1 MTAAR
6 LAAVLLLLGG
16 PLRAQVPDSAEFLA
30 AARRA
35 AGRFDDR
42 GAAQAEG
49 YRRIGPDFPSMG
61 EHWVNIALVAEGALD
76 PARPQILEYID
87 VGGRPVL
94 AGVAWALPLGGG
106 RRPPEHPVRAS
117 AWHYH
122 SGSVDEESFI
132 RGHAEAGAVPAEA
145 AVAVLHVWLGIANP
159 AGVFATD
166 NWALPW
172 ARLGLAAPP
181 GVGADASRM
190 LALAAGGER
199 YFTVLARLTG
209 RPDSAAQARIQA
221 ALAAGAEQAR
231 AAAAAMARDGVT
243 VADVARLAAAWRGLW
258 NGTFQQ
264 LDPAVRDRLAHAML
278 GMAH

>member
-1 MTAAR
+1 MTVAR

-35 AGRFDDR
+35 AERFRDR
-42 GAAQAEG
+42 AAAQAEG

-87 VGGRPVL
+87 VRGRPVL

-106 RRPPEHPVRAS
+106 RRPPDGPGGAD

-122 SGSVDEESFI
+122 SGSVSEESFV
-132 RGHAEAGAVPAEA
+132 RGHAETGSIPVEA
-145 AVAVLHVWLGIANP
+145 TVAVLHAWLGIANP

-172 ARLGLAAPP
+172 ARLGLTAPP
-181 GVGADASRM
+181 GADADASRM
-190 LALAAGGER
+190 LALATGGER
-199 YFTVLARLTG
+199 YFAVLARLTG
-209 RPDSAAQARIQA
+209 RPDSAAQARIEA
-221 ALAAGAEQAR
+221 GLAAGANRAR
-231 AAAAAMARDGVT
+231 ATAAALAQAAVT
-243 VADVARLAAAWRGLW
+243 AADVERLAAAWRDLW
-258 NGTFQQ
+258 IDTFRQ
-264 LDPAVRDRLAHAML
+264 LDPAVSGRLTHVVLGTAH
-278 GMAH
+278 